1 MIKLFDWDV
10 AKLVRHLTLNQAIA
24 GSNPTI
30 PKKKTNQKLSFLIG
44 FFIFS
49 LSLHNKIIFIQ

>member
-30 PKKKTNQKLSFLIG
+30 PIWVHVFLSFQKGVATIVTTP
-44 FFIFS
+44 FFILL
-49 LSLHNKIIFIQ
+49 LS

>member
-24 GSNPTI
+24 GSNPAI
-30 PKKKTNQKLSFLIG
+30 PLKKQSEIQFSDC
-44 FFIFS
+44 FFISF
-49 LSLHNKIIFIQ
+49 LSLHNKIIIIQ